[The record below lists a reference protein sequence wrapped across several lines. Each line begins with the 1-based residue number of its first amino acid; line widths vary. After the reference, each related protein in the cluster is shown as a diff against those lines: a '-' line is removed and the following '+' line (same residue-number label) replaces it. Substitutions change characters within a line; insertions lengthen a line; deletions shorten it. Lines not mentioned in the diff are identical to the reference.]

1 MAGATKVIAIERDRR
16 CLPVLAEI
24 AEAADGRL
32 QVIEGDALEID
43 AASLGEA
50 PRRIVANLPY
60 NIATPLLF
68 AWLARLPAFES
79 LTLMFQKE
87 VAERITAR
95 PNTKA
100 YGRLAVMT
108 QWVGE
113 AKRLFDIPPA
123 AFTPPPKVTSSVV
136 RITPRAGRQGDADPA
151 VFERVVAVAFN
162 QRRKMLRQALKPLG
176 HAEALL
182 GRAGIDATRRAETL
196 DVTEFAALA
205 RAVSSPA
212 AGA

>member
-1 MAGATKVIAIERDRR
+1 MPA
-16 CLPVLAEI
+16 LAEI
-24 AEAADGRL
+24 AAAAEGRL
-32 QVIEGDALEID
+32 AVIEGDALAID
-43 AASLGEA
+43 AATIGEA

-68 AWLARLPAFES
+68 AWLAHLRDFES

-95 PNTKA
+95 PSTKA

-113 AKRLFDIPPA
+113 PKKLFDIPPQ

-136 RITPRAGRQGDADPA
+136 RIVPRPAPDGDADPKTM
-151 VFERVVAVAFN
+151 ERLVATAFN
-162 QRRKMLRQALKPLG
+162 QRRKMIRSSLREYKERL
-176 HAEALL
+176 EA
-182 GRAGIDATRRAETL
+182 AGIDQTRRAEQL
-196 DVTEFAALA
+196 NVEEYVRLA
-205 RAVSSPA
+205 KIEV
-212 AGA
+212 